1 MSTKADTADSKTTIL
16 EARETIKEIEERLKT
31 LVPHDTLGKE
41 FDTLSKK
48 ESEEA
53 RNLLELGKIINQE
66 LLHTYSP
73 GNDASEEAAVR
84 DRGAKAVKQAND
96 ILDQW

>member
-1 MSTKADTADSKTTIL
+1 MSTKADTADSKTTIR
-16 EARETIKEIEERLKT
+16 EARETIEKIGQRLED

-41 FDTLSKK
+41 FDTLNKK
-48 ESEEA
+48 ESEGA
-53 RNLLELGKIINQE
+53 RKLLELGNIINQE

-96 ILDQW
+96 ILNQ

>member
-1 MSTKADTADSKTTIL
+1 MSKKADTADNKTTIR
-16 EARETIKEIEERLKT
+16 EARETIEKIGQRLKD

-41 FDTLSKK
+41 FDTLNKK

-53 RNLLELGKIINQE
+53 SELLELGNIINQE

-84 DRGAKAVKQAND
+84 DRAAKAVRRARE
-96 ILDQW
+96 ILDQ